1 MKLKDIDK
9 LYKLA
14 YQLRSELEPHQKCM
28 GIERIRMRLADLLW
42 ELDNLED
49 DLQKY
54 VGEK

>member
-14 YQLRSELEPHQKCM
+14 YQLRSELEPHQKRM
-28 GIERIRMRLADLLW
+28 GIERIRVRLADLLW